1 MHIIWSNFAKKML
14 VNIRSYHQKH
24 TGERIANKL
33 TYEIVRE
40 VEILESQPLIG
51 QVESNLIDRTQQF
64 RYLTYKKYKII
75 YSVSESINQIE
86 IVDVFDTR
94 QNPIKMNRKR

>member
-1 MHIIWSNFAKKML
+1 ML

-24 TGERIANKL
+24 AGERIANKL